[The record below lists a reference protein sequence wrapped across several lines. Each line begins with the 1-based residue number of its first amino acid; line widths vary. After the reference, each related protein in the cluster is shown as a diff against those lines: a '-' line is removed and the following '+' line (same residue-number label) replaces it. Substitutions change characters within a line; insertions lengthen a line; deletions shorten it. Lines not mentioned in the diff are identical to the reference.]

1 MKGSVKI
8 AAAASV
14 IVLAVVAAL
23 VLPVSL
29 WLGYVIEWMRGAGIR
44 GVVAFAVVGVL
55 AAVFVVPGA
64 MLGVGAGMAYGLGWG
79 TLLVVP
85 VSVVAATLAF
95 ALGRTVARNWVA
107 RWVAS
112 NPKFQA
118 VDRAIGRHGFKIVVL
133 VRLSPLLPYNLLNY
147 ALALTDVRLRDYV
160 IGSFIGMMPGT
171 MLYVYIGSIIGG
183 IASFSQGV
191 SEVST
196 ARYALT
202 GLGLLAT
209 VGAAALVTHLAK
221 GALSDEL
228 AFESAARLPSEQRQ

>member
-14 IVLAVVAAL
+14 IVLAIVAAL

-29 WLGYVIEWMRGAGIR
+29 WISYVIEWMRDAGIR

-112 NPKFQA
+112 NPTFQA
-118 VDRAIGRHGFKIVVL
+118 IHRAIGRHGFKIVVL
-133 VRLSPLLPYNLLNY
+133 ARLSPLLPYNLLNY
-147 ALALTDVRLRDYV
+147 ALALTDVRLRDYI

-183 IASFSQGV
+183 FASFSQGV

-196 ARYALT
+196 TRYALT

-209 VGAAALVTHLAK
+209 IGAAALVTHLAR
-221 GALSDEL
+221 GALADEL
-228 AFESAARLPSEQRQ
+228 TFESAARLPSEERR